1 LGFWQVIE
9 RRQVDDEQQPPDH
22 MRLTWPLTGRSKEMR
37 LIEAAL
43 SDRDCSGIVVCG
55 PAGVG
60 KSRIAREATT
70 FAASIGCEVRWV
82 VATSSAR
89 ALPLGALSSCAGP
102 AGGDSLQLVRDVI
115 ESLTFAPD
123 GATVVVGV
131 DDAPLLDDL
140 SIFVV
145 HQIVQRGAK
154 VVCTVRDGETVPVGI
169 QEVLKAGQFDRLE
182 LQPLSRDETDR
193 LLSATLGGT
202 LDLGAA
208 VRLWELTRG
217 NVLYL
222 RNIVEQ
228 EVAAGRLVRLH
239 GVWRWLGDPVVPPGL
254 AELIESRIGALST
267 SVSDVVDALAVGEP
281 IELAALTRITDPAAV
296 EEADIRGL
304 ITLATVDAGVEVRV
318 AHPLY
323 GQIRRER
330 AAPTRLR
337 RLRGLVATELAKSDD
352 CDDVRVVVRRATLS
366 LDSDLQPDPDLLVR
380 AARGA
385 VWFPNLPLA
394 DRLADAAI
402 RAGGAAEANFIRAH
416 VLSWLGRGH
425 EADAVLAGTRELT
438 DADRGRLAFLRATN
452 RLFVLADPAGAKRL
466 IDDAS
471 HTAPGQARAC
481 IDAFLTVYWAA
492 MGKPDAATQSSK
504 TFALEELPDLV
515 AARTTAWAITLA
527 CGDAGRVTEAVAAAN
542 AGYAVPMRSFVVLP
556 DAHVGALLLA
566 GRVAEAWQTAEG
578 FRKAMAGPNDV
589 CRHTT
594 NFTGGPLGLAGGA
607 AVLGRAARGAGRLST
622 ACSLLG
628 AVADALSAGDTA
640 NGWWYR
646 CQIPLT
652 IALAMRGLTDEAA
665 AALAALEERCHP
677 SWRCLDYEYAIA
689 RAWVAAAQGALS
701 EAITTLLSA
710 AETARANGQFA
721 AEVMCL
727 QTATQFGDPSGASR
741 LAGLAAIVE
750 GPRAGA
756 AARFGAALAAG
767 DSAALAAVSEDFERM
782 GDLVAAVDAAAHAA
796 MAYRGQGLRGSGLG
810 CSARAQALAQRCGA
824 RTPALGEASE
834 PLPLTDRE
842 REIVSLIGAGLS
854 NRDIAAR
861 LTISVRTVETH
872 IYNAMAKTGTAGRED
887 LAALL
892 PRPVGE
898 SFPAG
903 GRAHYVGDTSDR

>member
-1 LGFWQVIE
+1 
-9 RRQVDDEQQPPDH
+9 
-22 MRLTWPLTGRSKEMR
+22 
-37 LIEAAL
+37 
-43 SDRDCSGIVVCG
+43 
-55 PAGVG
+55 
-60 KSRIAREATT
+60 
-70 FAASIGCEVRWV
+70 
-82 VATSSAR
+82 
-89 ALPLGALSSCAGP
+89 LGALRSWAGP
-102 AGGDSLQLVRDVI
+102 AGGDSLQLVRGVI
-115 ESLTFAPD
+115 ESLTCAPN

-145 HQIVQRGAK
+145 HQIVQRGGAK
-154 VVCTVRDGETVPVGI
+154 VVLTVRDGEPVPAAMR
-169 QEVLKAGQFDRLE
+169 EVWKEGRFDRLE
-182 LQPLSRDETDR
+182 LQPLSRDDTTT
-193 LLSATLGGT
+193 LLSAALGGS
-202 LDLGAA
+202 LDPAAA

-228 EVAAGRLVRLH
+228 EVADGRLVRRH
-239 GVWRWLGDPVVPPGL
+239 GFWRWLGDPVVPPGL
-254 AELIESRIGALST
+254 VELIESRIGALPT

-281 IELAALTRITDPAAV
+281 IELGSLTRIAGPVAV
-296 EEADIRGL
+296 EEADMRGL
-304 ITLATVDAGVEVRV
+304 ITLETVDAGVEVRV

-323 GQIRRER
+323 GEVRRER

-366 LDSDLQPDPDLLVR
+366 LDSDLEPDPDLLIR

-385 VWFPNLPLA
+385 VWLPDLPLA

-416 VLSWLGRGH
+416 ALSWLGRAQ

-438 DADRGRLAFLRATN
+438 DVDRARRAFLRATN
-452 RLFVLADPAGAKRL
+452 RLFALADPTGAKRL

-471 HTAPGQARAC
+471 HTTAPQARAC

-492 MGKPDAATQSSK
+492 MGKPDAARQSSK
-504 TFALEELPDLV
+504 TLALQELPDLV
-515 AARTTAWAITLA
+515 AARTTAWAITVA
-527 CGDAGRVTEAVAAAN
+527 CGDAGRVTEAVAAAE
-542 AGYAVPMRSFVVLP
+542 AGYTVPMRSFVALP

-566 GRVAEAWQTAEG
+566 GRIAEAWQVAEG
-578 FRKAMAGPNDV
+578 FRQQVADRPGVAT
-589 CRHTT
+589 H
-594 NFTGGPLGLAGGA
+594 AAA
-607 AVLGRAARGAGRLST
+607 AVLGRAARGACRLPT

-628 AVADALSAGDTA
+628 PVADALSAGDDS

-652 IALAMRGLTDEAA
+652 MALAMRGLTGEAA
-665 AALAALEERCHP
+665 AALAALEDRRHP

-689 RAWVAAAQGALS
+689 RAWVAAAQGAVS
-701 EAITTLLSA
+701 EAVATVLSA

-721 AEVMCL
+721 PEVMCL
-727 QTATQFGDPSGASR
+727 QTATQFGDHSGASR
-741 LAGLAAIVE
+741 LGELAAIVE

-767 DSAALAAVSEDFERM
+767 DGTALAAVSEDFERM

-796 MAYRGQGLRGSGLG
+796 MAYRGQGLRGLG
-810 CSARAQALAQRCGA
+810 FGFSARAEALAERCGA
-824 RTPALGEASE
+824 RTLALGQASE
-834 PLPLTDRE
+834 RLPLTDRE
-842 REIVSLIGAGLS
+842 REIVMLIGAGLS
-854 NRDIAAR
+854 NRDVAAR
-861 LTISVRTVETH
+861 LTISVRTVESH
-872 IYNAMAKTGTAGRED
+872 IYNAMAKTGTGGRED

-892 PRPVGE
+892 PRRRPVRE
-898 SFPAG
+898 SFSA
-903 GRAHYVGDTSDR
+903 GRARYVGG

>member
-1 LGFWQVIE
+1 
-9 RRQVDDEQQPPDH
+9 
-22 MRLTWPLTGRSKEMR
+22 MR
-37 LIEAAL
+37 LIHAAV

-60 KSRIAREATT
+60 KSRIAREAMTS
-70 FAASIGCEVRWV
+70 AASNGCEVRWV
-82 VATSSAR
+82 VATSSAQT
-89 ALPLGALSSCAGP
+89 LPLGALTSWAGS
-102 AGGDSLQLVRDVI
+102 AGGDGLQLVGGVI
-115 ESLTFAPD
+115 ESLTSGPD

-145 HQIVQRGAK
+145 HQIVQRGGAK
-154 VVCTVRDGETVPVGI
+154 VVFTVRDGETVPAV
-169 QEVLKAGQFDRLE
+169 QEVLKEGQFDRLE
-182 LQPLSRDETDR
+182 LQPLSRDDT
-193 LLSATLGGT
+193 ATLVSAALGGS
-202 LDLGAA
+202 LDPDAA
-208 VRLWELTRG
+208 ARLWELTRG

-228 EVAAGRLVRLH
+228 EVADGRLVRQH

-254 AELIESRIGALST
+254 VELIESRIGDLPT

-281 IELAALTRITDPAAV
+281 IELASLSRIAGPAAV
-296 EEADIRGL
+296 EEADMRGL
-304 ITLATVDAGVEVRV
+304 ITLETVGAGMQVRV

-323 GQIRRER
+323 GELRRRR

-352 CDDVRVVVRRATLS
+352 CDDVRVVVRRATLG
-366 LDSDLQPDPDLLVR
+366 LYSDLEPDPDLLVR

-385 VWFPNLPLA
+385 VWFPNLALA

-402 RAGGAAEANFIRAH
+402 RAGGTAEANFIRAH
-416 VLSWLGRGH
+416 ALSWLGRGQ
-425 EADAVLAGTRELT
+425 EADAVLAGTRELS
-438 DADRGRLAFLRATN
+438 DVDRGRLAFLRATN
-452 RLFVLADPAGAKRL
+452 RLFVLADPVGAKRL
-466 IDDAS
+466 IDDTA
-471 HTAPGQARAC
+471 HTAPRQARAFV
-481 IDAFLTVYWAA
+481 DAFLTVYWAA
-492 MGKPDAATQSSK
+492 MGKPDAARQSSK
-504 TFALEELPDLV
+504 TLALEELPDLV
-515 AARTTAWAITLA
+515 AARTTAWAITVA
-527 CGDAGRVTEAVAAAN
+527 CGDAGRVREAVAAAE
-542 AGYAVPMRSFVVLP
+542 AGYAVPTRSFVVLP

-566 GRVAEAWQTAEG
+566 GRIAEAWQVAEG
-578 FRKAMAGPNDV
+578 FHNALVPLIDSRQQP
-589 CRHTT
+589 
-594 NFTGGPLGLAGGA
+594 TGILG
-607 AVLGRAARGAGRLST
+607 AVLGRAARGAGRLPT

-628 AVADALSAGDTA
+628 AAADALPAGDTA

-652 IALAMRGLTDEAA
+652 ITLAMRGLTDEAA
-665 AALAALEERCHP
+665 AALAALEDRSHP

-689 RAWVAAAQGALS
+689 RAWVAAAQGAVS
-701 EAITTLLSA
+701 EAAATLLAA

-727 QTATQFGDPSGASR
+727 QTATQFGDHSGASR
-741 LAGLAAIVE
+741 LGELAAIVE

-767 DSAALAAVSEDFERM
+767 DGAALAAVSQDFERM
-782 GDLVAAVDAAAHAA
+782 GDLVAAVDAASHAA

-810 CSARAQALAQRCGA
+810 CSARAEALAQRCGA

-834 PLPLTDRE
+834 RLPLTDRE
-842 REIVSLIGAGLS
+842 REIVMLIGAGLS
-854 NRDIAAR
+854 NRDVAAR
-861 LTISVRTVETH
+861 LTISVRTVESH

-892 PRPVGE
+892 PWRRPISE
-898 SFPAG
+898 SFPVG
-903 GRAHYVGDTSDR
+903 GRAYYVGDTSDR